1 MTLSVVELG
10 RPERAMMGLLQPPD
24 SSVPTRQAAFILCRP
39 LGVEAVRTSAMFRAL
54 SERLAR
60 EGCATLRFDYHGT
73 GDSAGDEREQ
83 TMAAWVTDVLAAHD
97 AVCRIVGHDNIHW
110 FGAGLG
116 GNLALKAAIR
126 ARLSPRRLVL
136 WEPVTDGGEL
146 EARLLEGHRD
156 EVAFGRELTW
166 QEVRRRELEPEPS
179 LPGWV
184 LGFDYGQALVD
195 EMRQIRGLPLS
206 QAARRGIAVYCAI
219 SDAERDRLDVPDGDP
234 VMQIESLSDASN
246 WMTSRVTGQPLVPPG
261 ALRAV
266 VSGLG

>member
-1 MTLSVVELG
+1 MTLSVVEFG
-10 RPERAMMGLLQPPD
+10 QHDRSMVGLLQPPD
-24 SSVPTRQAAFILCRP
+24 PSVPARRAAFILCRP

-83 TMAAWVTDVLAAHD
+83 TMAAWVADVLNAHD
-97 AVCRIVGHDNIHW
+97 TACRLVGHDNIHW
-110 FGAGLG
+110 FGAGIG
-116 GNLALKAAIR
+116 GNLALRAATR

-136 WEPVTDGGEL
+136 WEPVTDGGAL

-156 EVAFGRELTW
+156 EVAFGRDMTW
-166 QEVRRRELEPEPS
+166 REVRRRDLEPEPT

-195 EMRQIRGLPLS
+195 ELRLIRGLPLS
-206 QAARRGIAVYCAI
+206 QAARRGISVHCAI
-219 SDAERDRLDVPDGDP
+219 NGNERGRLDVPDGDP
-234 VMQIESLSDASN
+234 DVHIESLPETSN

-266 VSGLG
+266 VSSLG